1 MPDLVGVR
9 NLFLHLPFEAFKS
22 LLEKEVDFLI
32 RHNINGLQSPSKRGL
47 GNDKVGRLSA
57 LRILF
62 GTGWVTG
69 GHYEAQVSVFHLLQ
83 LL

>member
-9 NLFLHLPFEAFKS
+9 SLFLHLPFEAFKS
-22 LLEKEVDFLI
+22 LLEKKVDILI
-32 RHNINGLQSPSKRGL
+32 RLNINGLQSPVGL

-62 GTGWVTG
+62 GAGWVTG
-69 GHYEAQVSVFHLLQ
+69 RGLYSCK
-83 LL
+83 